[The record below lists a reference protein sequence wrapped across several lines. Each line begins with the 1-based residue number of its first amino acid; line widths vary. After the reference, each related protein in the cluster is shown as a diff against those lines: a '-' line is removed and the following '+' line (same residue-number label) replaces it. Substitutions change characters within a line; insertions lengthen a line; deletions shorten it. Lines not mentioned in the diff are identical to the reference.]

1 MPPSSLQELL
11 YRQLMNSPTFHRWV
25 RRVHAR
31 INRIPL
37 EEQPIENGRSIH
49 LLDYTPT
56 TWHKINAFRVVLWD
70 ELKKSF
76 TFRS

>member
-1 MPPSSLQELL
+1 MSPSSLEEIL
-11 YRQLMNSPTFHRWV
+11 YRLLMNSPAFHSWV

-31 INRIPL
+31 INRIPI
-37 EEQPIENGRSIH
+37 EEQPIEMGRAVY
-49 LLDYTPT
+49 LEDYQPT
-56 TWHKINAFRVVLWD
+56 TWHKVNAARIILWD